1 MEWAIY
7 REFCEASPVIWTV
20 RPGTQGCMTHDQL
33 GKRVLGIVS
42 LGRDEYGAIV
52 ATPDRRLFF
61 NNHKLKHGMKLDF
74 LNSPANIE
82 ILTWGPPSYSFSL
95 QQFLGNDI
103 LQQCLIKGR
112 HSFFGYYKIQLKE
125 SKNSTIFL
133 AKNLCF
139 TNRVT
144 LGDNAQRVQVLPS
157 EIDFDILQSSS
168 EEVQLNC
175 KKYSKIDDQFEP
187 DQFDFSREVG
197 EKVISSPR
205 LIEKRVDEETQKI
218 ALRLI
223 SHHFNEDNLQLTF
236 EEWEFLEIAKQIF
249 FKACPENMVSPFFIN
264 QIHLLFQAVLHESFK
279 LFPSQVIEDQE
290 TRDRIKSALNLCL
303 TNSTVLQFKDGA
315 MCTSEAPLLKK
326 EMENGTKVHV
336 LVEMPA
342 FIKVDVVNYD
352 LIMEGIWK
360 LMNFAHYY
368 CAEYYEH
375 LGSDHSLLEGRW
387 YSLLS
392 PHVVRRWK
400 YPGRSYRVMQQLFS
414 SINLERSVKN
424 LDFCVS
430 AARLHSSYKGWLKRP
445 LSHEGLESGA
455 KPIWDGQSYC
465 MNDYMYPA
473 FKLGYPIEKCG
484 IRLPVL
490 PRRSLI

>member
-1 MEWAIY
+1 
-7 REFCEASPVIWTV
+7 
-20 RPGTQGCMTHDQL
+20 MTHHQL
-33 GKRVLGIVS
+33 GERVLGIVS
-42 LGRDEYGAIV
+42 LGRDEYGAI
-52 ATPDRRLFF
+52 ASTPDRRLFF

-95 QQFLGNDI
+95 QEFVGNEI
-103 LQQCLIKGR
+103 FQQCLMKAR
-112 HSFFGYYKIQLKE
+112 HTFFGYYKIQLKTA
-125 SKNSTIFL
+125 KNATIFL

-139 TNRVT
+139 FNKVN
-144 LGDNAQRVQVLPS
+144 LGNNAQRAQVLPS

-175 KKYSKIDDQFEP
+175 RKHSKIDDQFEP
-187 DQFDFSREVG
+187 DQFDFSNEID
-197 EKVISSPR
+197 EKGSSPR

-218 ALRLI
+218 ARRLL
-223 SHHFNEDNLQLTF
+223 SHHFNGDDIQLKF

-249 FKACPENMVSPFFIN
+249 FKACPEDMVSPFFID
-264 QIHLLFQAVLHESFK
+264 QIHLLFEAVLHEAFK
-279 LFPSQVIEDQE
+279 LFPSRAIENQE
-290 TRDRIKSALNLCL
+290 AIDRIKGALNLCL
-303 TNSTVLQFKDGA
+303 TNSTALQFKGGDV
-315 MCTSEAPLLKK
+315 CTNEAPLLKK
-326 EMENGTKVHV
+326 GFPNGTKVYV
-336 LVEMPA
+336 LVEMPS
-342 FIKVDVVNYD
+342 FIKIDVVNYD
-352 LIMEGIWK
+352 LILEAMWK
-360 LMNFAHYY
+360 VMNFGHYY
-368 CAEYYEH
+368 CAEYYQH
-375 LGSDHSLLEGRW
+375 LGSDHSLLEDSW

-445 LSHEGLESGA
+445 LSHEGTRVRVRKSNPVKGA
-455 KPIWDGQSYC
+455 KPIWDGQAHC
-465 MNDYMYPA
+465 MDDYMYPA

-490 PRRSLI
+490 PRRSLL